1 MIPSKWSI
9 WVIEIQMEEVITPIG
24 IKGYFGIIY
33 NVHVNM
39 GVETFLTRLVTVNNL
54 DAIFMIDESLGA
66 T

>member
-1 MIPSKWSI
+1 
-9 WVIEIQMEEVITPIG
+9 MEEVITPIG

>member
-1 MIPSKWSI
+1 M
-9 WVIEIQMEEVITPIG
+9 VDLGYLIQMEEVIAPIG

-39 GVETFLTRLVTVNNL
+39 SVEAFLTRLVTVNNL
-54 DAIFMIDESLGA
+54 NAIFMIDEGLGA

>member
-1 MIPSKWSI
+1 
-9 WVIEIQMEEVITPIG
+9 MEEVITPIG

-39 GVETFLTRLVTVNNL
+39 SVEAFLTRLVTVNNL
-54 DAIFMIDESLGA
+54 DAIFMIDEGLGA